1 MRVLHLSAPLSPA
14 SGGPYESIRHLTGGL
29 AAADVDVAVAIPFD
43 PVSRSYHGE
52 WRAIMSSEGKILFP
66 PLGWSPGFARRV
78 LAQNADILH
87 THGLWQH
94 PSWVALGW
102 KRQWKRPHV
111 VSVRG
116 MLEPWAW
123 EHRAWKK
130 RPMWKM
136 LERRNL
142 ESAALLHATSEQEAQ
157 SFRDRGLKVPIAIIP
172 NGVELPDKW
181 IRNGVSV
188 PPKRTA
194 LFLSRIHPKKGLP
207 LLLEAWAKV
216 RPDGWDLKIVGPDEG
231 GHRKDLEKQASAL
244 GLADVVS
251 FRDAVR
257 GKDAK
262 DALFKEASL
271 FVLPTHSE
279 NFGIAVAEAMAHGLP
294 VITTHG
300 APWQILEVEQC
311 GWWVPVSVD
320 GLAGALDAATR
331 LSLESMEEM
340 GMKGRAVVAE
350 RFGWDGI
357 ARRFVDCYR
366 WLLGKG
372 PRPDVV
378 IH

>member
-1 MRVLHLSAPLSPA
+1 LSPA

-29 AAADVDVAVAIPFD
+29 AEADVDVAVAMPFD
-43 PVSRSYHGE
+43 PVSRSHHGE
-52 WRAIMSSEGKILFP
+52 WRADMSSEGRILFP
-66 PLGWSPGFARRV
+66 PLGWSPDFARRV
-78 LAQNADILH
+78 LAQDADILH

-102 KRQWKRPHV
+102 KRQRQRPHV

-136 LERRNL
+136 FEKRNL

-181 IRNGVSV
+181 IRNGVSM
-188 PPKRTA
+188 PSKRTV

-231 GHRKDLEKQASAL
+231 GHRKELEKQAAAL

-251 FRDAVR
+251 FLDAVR
-257 GKDAK
+257 GEEAK
-262 DALFKEASL
+262 NSLFTEASL

-300 APWQILEVEQC
+300 APWQILEEEQC

-320 GLAGALDAATR
+320 GLAAALDAATR
-331 LSLESMEEM
+331 LPPEKLEEM
-340 GMKGRAVVAE
+340 GIKGRYVVAD

-357 ARRFVDCYR
+357 ARRFIDCYR
-366 WLLGKG
+366 WLLGQG